1 MRSDRTDEERSTV
14 DGGVAEESGG
24 RGAAEVPPGET
35 TSGIPGEIPGGDGP
49 GEADLGEEEPGSGE
63 SGELQALR
71 DRYLRLA
78 AEFDN
83 YRKRTERERAE
94 HSIRAQGK
102 LVQSL
107 LDAVDDLERVADYT
121 PDTTTVAALLEGV
134 QMVERKL
141 LRALEAAGL
150 EPVDAHG
157 EPFDPM
163 HHEALMTAETEHPHE
178 DETVGEVF
186 QKGYRF
192 QGHLLRPAR
201 VQVRK
206 HGG

>member
-1 MRSDRTDEERSTV
+1 MRSDRTDEASPRPDEDVDAETAPQQAESDAPAADEVGTPEGSADFDEITATPPRGQRS
-14 DGGVAEESGG
+14 
-24 RGAAEVPPGET
+24 
-35 TSGIPGEIPGGDGP
+35 
-49 GEADLGEEEPGSGE
+49 
-63 SGELQALR
+63 ELDDLR

-78 AEFDN
+78 AEYDN
-83 YRKRTERERAE
+83 YRKRTERERSE
-94 HSIRAQGK
+94 SFVKAQSQ
-102 LVQSL
+102 LVQKL

-121 PDTTTVAALLEGV
+121 EESTTVAALLEGV

-150 EPVDAHG
+150 EHLEVHG
-157 EPFDPM
+157 ATFNPTE
-163 HHEALMTAETEHPHE
+163 HEALMTASTESPHE
-178 DETVGEVF
+178 DDTVGEVF

>member
-1 MRSDRTDEERSTV
+1 MRSDRTDEASPSPDENAGAEAAPQQAESDAPAADEAGTPEGSADFDEIAATLQGPRS
-14 DGGVAEESGG
+14 
-24 RGAAEVPPGET
+24 
-35 TSGIPGEIPGGDGP
+35 
-49 GEADLGEEEPGSGE
+49 
-63 SGELQALR
+63 ELDDLR

-78 AEFDN
+78 AEYDN
-83 YRKRTERERAE
+83 YRKRTERERSE
-94 HSIRAQGK
+94 SFVKAQSQ
-102 LVQSL
+102 LVQKL

-121 PDTTTVAALLEGV
+121 EESTTVAALLEGV

-150 EPVDAHG
+150 EHLEVHG
-157 EPFDPM
+157 AAFNPTE
-163 HHEALMTAETEHPHE
+163 HEALMTASTESPHE
-178 DETVGEVF
+178 DDTVGEVF